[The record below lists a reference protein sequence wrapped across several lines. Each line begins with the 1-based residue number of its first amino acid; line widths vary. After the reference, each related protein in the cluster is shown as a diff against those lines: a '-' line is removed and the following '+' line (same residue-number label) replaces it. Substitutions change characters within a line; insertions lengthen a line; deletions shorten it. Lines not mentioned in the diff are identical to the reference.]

1 MKKKFCVCSVICLL
15 LTLLPVIPAMLFTPE
30 TSAQQ
35 NARNPENPEIS
46 ENSELS
52 ENPVNSENPENPEN
66 SGNSDLSG
74 QVYHVLDVASNEILD
89 VPVREYLIGA
99 VGAEMPASFET
110 EALKAQAVAAHTYAE
125 RQVLLAGNRS
135 DLQGADFSN
144 DPAQYQAF
152 HTEQQLRDLY
162 GENFTFYYQK
172 ISDAVDAVLTEI
184 LCYDDEPIIAAFHAI
199 STGMTESA
207 QNVWGSEIS
216 YLQSVDSSPDC
227 EAPSYEQD
235 CTYSAEKIQEM
246 LSAAHSGLLLGTD
259 TANWFGEPVCSDAG
273 TILQI
278 PVGTSIFTG
287 QELRSVLSLRS
298 ACFTISYDKKS
309 KTFTFRTKGYGHS
322 VGMSQYGANAMA
334 LQGSDYRDIL
344 AHYYP
349 DTVLK
354 TL

>member
-1 MKKKFCVCSVICLL
+1 MKKKFCIYSILCLL
-15 LTLLPVIPAMLFTPE
+15 LTLMPIIPAMLFSTE
-30 TSAQQ
+30 ISA
-35 NARNPENPEIS
+35 PENPGISEITENSENTENTISSQISETS
-46 ENSELS
+46 ENSSAL
-52 ENPVNSENPENPEN
+52 
-66 SGNSDLSG
+66 
-74 QVYHVLDVASNEILD
+74 QVYHVLDITTNEILE

-99 VGAEMPASFET
+99 VGAEMPASFEP

-125 RQVLLAGNRS
+125 RQVLLAASRS

-144 DPAQYQAF
+144 DPDQYQAF
-152 HTEQQLRDLY
+152 HTQQQLQKLY
-162 GENFTFYYQK
+162 GDNFTLYYQK
-172 ISDAVDAVLTEI
+172 ISDAVDAVLPEI

-199 STGMTESA
+199 SAGKTESA
-207 QNVWGSEIS
+207 RNVWGSAIT
-216 YLQSVDSSPDC
+216 YLQSVDSSSDC
-227 EAPSYEQD
+227 NAPSYEQD
-235 CTYSAEKIQEM
+235 CSYSAEQIQEM

-287 QELRSVLSLRS
+287 QELRSVLRLRS

-309 KTFTFRTKGYGHS
+309 KMFTFRTKGYGHS

-334 LQGSDYRDIL
+334 LQGSNYQEIL

-354 TL
+354 TI

>member
-1 MKKKFCVCSVICLL
+1 MKKKFCVYSILCLL
-15 LTLLPVIPAMLFTPE
+15 LTLMPIIPAMLFSPE
-30 TSAQQ
+30 ISA
-35 NARNPENPEIS
+35 PENPGISEIT
-46 ENSELS
+46 ENSENTENDISSQILETS
-52 ENPVNSENPENPEN
+52 EKS
-66 SGNSDLSG
+66 SDL
-74 QVYHVLDVASNEILD
+74 QVYHVLDITTNEILE

-99 VGAEMPASFET
+99 VGAEMPASFEP

-125 RQVLLAGNRS
+125 RQVLLSTSRS

-144 DPAQYQAF
+144 DPDQYQAF
-152 HTEQQLRDLY
+152 HTQQQLQKLY
-162 GENFTFYYQK
+162 GDNFTFYYQK
-172 ISDAVDAVLTEI
+172 ISDAVDAVLPEI

-199 STGMTESA
+199 STGKTESA
-207 QNVWGSEIS
+207 QNVWGSAIT
-216 YLQSVDSSPDC
+216 YLQSVDSSSDC
-227 EAPSYEQD
+227 DAPSYEQD
-235 CTYSAEKIQEM
+235 CSYSAEQIQEM

-287 QELRSVLSLRS
+287 QELRSILRLRS

-334 LQGSDYRDIL
+334 LQGSDYREIL

-354 TL
+354 TI